1 MAQDGKKLDAPEV
14 GAFRYGT
21 MTEAVF
27 AKSKFKHH
35 EVKLIGDWEGEG
47 LGYWYA
53 PWKAAIALAR
63 AGLLNQVP
71 GDGKKFNAAT
81 GYRFC
86 IYRVQG
92 EDDAHDWTAIVYD
105 AQGQELALGSFPDPV
120 EPQDGAQAAPPP
132 PGQAGGP
139 LVAGTPGRPG
149 APVAPGPAAPP
160 PQLSG
165 AASAPTGPPVPPA
178 NGSTAEQRA
187 EDKAKRQRQT
197 LSQVDGL
204 YGLALVVAAYQQV
217 RFFNM
222 PAADLKVGS
231 LQAGAATVMISLE
244 KNGYDFSTDRRPAYI
259 KRLRRLEHQ
268 MFPDRCPDPDA
279 DAKPAEEEKPKRR
292 SRAKAKEEPAK
303 KPEPEPA
310 PVSTVPGSSFAGV
323 PDALIGD
330 DGEDDLPF

>member
-1 MAQDGKKLDAPEV
+1 MVQDGKKLDAPEI

-21 MTEAVF
+21 MTEVVF

-92 EDDAHDWTAIVYD
+92 EDDAHDWTAIAYD

-132 PGQAGGP
+132 PGQPGGP
-139 LVAGTPGRPG
+139 LVAGTPGQPG
-149 APVAPGPAAPP
+149 APVAPQQPPP

-165 AASAPTGPPVPPA
+165 HPSSPNTPPVAPA
-178 NGSTAEQRA
+178 TNGSTAEQRA
-187 EDKAKRQRQT
+187 EDKAKRERQT
-197 LSQVDGL
+197 LTKVDAL
-204 YGLALVVAAYQQV
+204 YGLSLVVAAYQQV
-217 RFFNM
+217 RFFNV
-222 PAADLKVGS
+222 PVLDLDIDG
-231 LQAGAATVMISLE
+231 LQAGAATVMIALE
-244 KNGYDFSTDRRPAYI
+244 RENYNTSTDRRPAYL
-259 KRLRRLEHQ
+259 KRLRRLEFSL
-268 MFPDRCPDPDA
+268 FPDRCPNPDA
-279 DAKPAEEEKPKRR
+279 DAKPAEKEKPKRR
-292 SRAKAKEEPAK
+292 SRAKAKEEP
-303 KPEPEPA
+303 EPKPA
-310 PVSTVPGSSFAGV
+310 PVSTVPGAQSLGDF
-323 PDALIGD
+323 PEALD
-330 DGEDDLPF
+330 EDGDDLPF

>member
-1 MAQDGKKLDAPEV
+1 MAQDGKKLDAPEI

-27 AKSKFKHH
+27 AKSQFKPQ
-35 EVKLIGDWEGEG
+35 VKLIGAWESEG

-92 EDDAHDWTAIVYD
+92 EDDAHDWTAIAYD

-132 PGQAGGP
+132 PGQPGGP
-139 LVAGTPGRPG
+139 LVAGTPGQPG
-149 APVAPGPAAPP
+149 APVAPP

-165 AASAPTGPPVPPA
+165 HPSSPNTPPVAPA
-178 NGSTAEQRA
+178 TNGSVASQR
-187 EDKAKRQRQT
+187 EETNGKRQRQ
-197 LSQVDGL
+197 LEAKVDAF
-204 YGLALVVAAYQQV
+204 YGTCLAVAAYQQV
-217 RFFNM
+217 RVFGR
-222 PAADLKVGS
+222 PSAELDPSA
-231 LQAGAATVMISLE
+231 LQAGAASVMIRLE
-244 KNGYDFSTDRRPAYI
+244 NLGYDPPSDRSRAYLM
-259 KRLRRLEHQ
+259 RLWKLDHQ
-268 MFPDRCPDPDA
+268 MFPDRCPNPEA
-279 DAKPAEEEKPKRR
+279 AKPAEEKPKRR
-292 SRAKAKEEPAK
+292 SRAKPKEE
-303 KPEPEPA
+303 KPEPADSEPA
-310 PVSTVPGSSFAGV
+310 PVSTVPGAQSFADS
-323 PDALIGD
+323 PEALDENG
-330 DGEDDLPF
+330 DDLPF